1 MYFKEMTHYWHDR
14 NRAVEELLE
23 EVLDH
28 SLEIRRYYRKS
39 EY

>member
-1 MYFKEMTHYWHDR
+1 MGAILQRIGK
-14 NRAVEELLE
+14 NA
-23 EVLDH
+23 EVLMDH